1 MAGKKRITPKQRKFA
16 EAYVETGNATESYKI
31 AGYSARSNK
40 VAGVEGHKLLKNP
53 KVEKLVNEL
62 TQKLTDESIAD
73 ITEVKQFWTETMRD
87 RAEEMKER
95 IKASE
100 MLAKTSGAFI
110 DRVDISGEV
119 EVSHNFKDLSTEE
132 LRKLAKDL

>member
-16 EAYVETGNATESYKI
+16 EAYVETGNATESYKK
-31 AGYSARSNK
+31 AGYSWKSERT
-40 VAGVEGHKLLKNP
+40 AGVNAHKLLKND
-53 KVEKLVNEL
+53 KISILIDEL

-110 DRVDISGEV
+110 DKVDISGEV
-119 EVSHNFKDLSTEE
+119 EVSHNFKDLSTKE
-132 LRKLAKDL
+132 LRKLAKGL